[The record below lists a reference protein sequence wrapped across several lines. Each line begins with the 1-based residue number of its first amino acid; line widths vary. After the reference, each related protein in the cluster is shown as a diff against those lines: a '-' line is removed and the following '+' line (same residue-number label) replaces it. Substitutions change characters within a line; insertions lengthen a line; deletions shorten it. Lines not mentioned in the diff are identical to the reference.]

1 MQIIILGP
9 PGVGKGTQ
17 SDLLAEKLGVIH
29 LSTGEILRKA
39 VSDRTK
45 LGLQAKD
52 IMVQGE
58 LVSDDIMIGIIKE
71 ALSAPEM
78 KTKGFILDG
87 FPRTVKQAIALND
100 IFTELKFKELV
111 VINLLANEEELT
123 KRMMGR
129 GRKDDTIETVK
140 NRFSIYREQTEPV
153 KEFYEKICNVIDI
166 NGVGSINRI
175 NDNIV
180 EAIKKAGV
188 KAVS

>member
-52 IMVQGE
+52 IMEKGE
-58 LVSDDIMIGIIKE
+58 LVSDDIMVGIIKE

-78 KTKGFILDG
+78 RTKGFILDG

-100 IFTELKFKELV
+100 IFTELSFKELV

-129 GRKDDTIETVK
+129 GRKDDTMETVK

-153 KEFYEKICNVIDI
+153 KEYYNKICNVIDI

-180 EAIKKAGV
+180 EAIKKAGIN
-188 KAVS
+188 AVS

>member
-153 KEFYEKICNVIDI
+153 KEYYNKICNVIDI